1 MCQDIC
7 ALLELATFSR
17 ASSKDGSVSIGAA
30 TLSSRSV
37 PRSSSRPQRERA
49 KTYTKRKKKLKKREK
64 ERKRTRTRRQEN
76 LIELDAK
83 RRNPHRRDSNT
94 LTIGTR
100 WHKYA

>member
-49 KTYTKRKKKLKKREK
+49 KTYTKRKKKTKK
-64 ERKRTRTRRQEN
+64 ERKREKKDKKPTAGESDRT
-76 LIELDAK
+76 
-83 RRNPHRRDSNT
+83 
-94 LTIGTR
+94 
-100 WHKYA
+100 

>member
-37 PRSSSRPQRERA
+37 ARSSSRPQRERA
-49 KTYTKRKKKLKKREK
+49 KTYTKRKKRKKKKKRKKGSKREKKREK
-64 ERKRTRTRRQEN
+64 GQETDGRR
-76 LIELDAK
+76 I
-83 RRNPHRRDSNT
+83 
-94 LTIGTR
+94 
-100 WHKYA
+100 